1 MAHLYP
7 QYLYK
12 TQDFLAR
19 FVHSGNNIQCQ
30 REINKI
36 LKKFDISEFESDFRG
51 TDSDFLTLYLRKL
64 LEEFWKR
71 PFLLERK
78 KENSV
83 DFQTQII
90 EREKVIC
97 KVIKTTYQIL
107 NPPDIQMKRLADMIY
122 ENIRAYFDTKLDV
135 IDAETE
141 TEKSESDHE
150 EKSDS
155 ESEKSESGKSD
166 SEIEVKIDE
175 EVVDEKP
182 HETDEKNP
190 ETNKNLSEPDEKIP
204 ESDEKLLE
212 SDEKLLESDKNY
224 SKSIIS
230 TEPLIEEKK
239 LAGSDEKL
247 PELLHKSIISTDE
260 LEINDKKLPEILG
273 GENNI
278 LSEKEISP
286 VSTPEQNSDIEEVS
300 APVEEKKDNINHE
313 SGKNRNIYFRRQFGD
328 PNLFGGTPLL

>member
-36 LKKFDISEFESDFRG
+36 LKKFDVSEFDGDFRG
-51 TDSDFLTLYLRKL
+51 ADPDFLTLFLRKL

-107 NPPDIQMKRLADMIY
+107 NPPEIQMKRLADMIY

-141 TEKSESDHE
+141 SEDEEVVGGNNVSGESENSAESEIESGLEDVEKNEDAVIDGEKNE
-150 EKSDS
+150 EIDS
-155 ESEKSESGKSD
+155 EKNENVIIGGDENNTVEKNDVESAIENVEKIVPAENSGED
-166 SEIEVKIDE
+166 IEVKIE
-175 EVVDEKP
+175 EEIVGGKKDDGEKLV
-182 HETDEKNP
+182 
-190 ETNKNLSEPDEKIP
+190 ETNEILPGTDDVVANNMPEKI
-204 ESDEKLLE
+204 ENEKISDAE
-212 SDEKLLESDKNY
+212 D
-224 SKSIIS
+224 IS
-230 TEPLIEEKK
+230 
-239 LAGSDEKL
+239 
-247 PELLHKSIISTDE
+247 
-260 LEINDKKLPEILG
+260 
-273 GENNI
+273 
-278 LSEKEISP
+278 
-286 VSTPEQNSDIEEVS
+286 
-300 APVEEKKDNINHE
+300 PVEEKKDNIN
-313 SGKNRNIYFRRQFGD
+313 SDSQKTRNIYFRRQFGD
-328 PNLFGGTPLL
+328 PNLFGGTLML

>member
-135 IDAETE
+135 IDAESE
-141 TEKSESDHE
+141 TEKSESEQSSAEEKSDAE
-150 EKSDS
+150 SGKSESEKSDS
-155 ESEKSESGKSD
+155 EKSEID
-166 SEIEVKIDE
+166 VKIDE
-175 EVVDEKP
+175 EVTDEKP
-182 HETDEKNP
+182 HE
-190 ETNKNLSEPDEKIP
+190 
-204 ESDEKLLE
+204 
-212 SDEKLLESDKNY
+212 SDK
-224 SKSIIS
+224 SSLKSIIS
-230 TEPLIEEKK
+230 TESILPVEEKK
-239 LAGSDEKL
+239 LPGLGKNNSGSDEKSHETNKNISESL
-247 PELLHKSIISTDE
+247 PELIVSTDE
-260 LEINDKKLPEILG
+260 NIVDSEIGDKKEPEILG